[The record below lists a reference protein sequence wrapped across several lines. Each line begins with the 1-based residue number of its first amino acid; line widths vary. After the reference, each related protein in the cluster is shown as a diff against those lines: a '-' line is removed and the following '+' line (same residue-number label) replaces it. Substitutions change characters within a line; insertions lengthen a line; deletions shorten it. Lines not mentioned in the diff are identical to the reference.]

1 MLLINHN
8 SFIEVQQ
15 SSFSLDYNP
24 EVSNL
29 DNSKQLKFRGHSF
42 NTKWPTPHSQP
53 LREVLRPQFL
63 QGFPKLLLCFLGLPM
78 MQPACLLSPDP
89 LAVALLP
96 IMCHSSSFI
105 PPNSP
110 PLRRMVGF
118 KLHEMFRVN
127 GRL

>member
-42 NTKWPTPHSQP
+42 NT
-53 LREVLRPQFL
+53 
-63 QGFPKLLLCFLGLPM
+63 
-78 MQPACLLSPDP
+78 
-89 LAVALLP
+89 
-96 IMCHSSSFI
+96 
-105 PPNSP
+105 
-110 PLRRMVGF
+110 
-118 KLHEMFRVN
+118 
-127 GRL
+127 